1 MLILVEGRDGSG
13 KSTLCDELYNNG
25 LSVIKVPRGHNY
37 EFKELLQYAQVHPL
51 VCDRSFITEI
61 VYRIFDGISCDVCLE
76 FISSM
81 LNGKTAPVRIIYCKT
96 KKDYENSMLRG
107 ETNIVK
113 PEDSER
119 IGNIYDIIM
128 RFIDS
133 TTYVKIMPYDWTV
146 QNVNDV
152 LDFINS

>member
-13 KSTLCDELYNNG
+13 KSTLCNELYNKG
-25 LSVIKVPRGHNY
+25 LSVIKVAKGRNY
-37 EFKELLQYAQVHPL
+37 EFKELLQYALVHPL
-51 VCDRSFITEI
+51 VCDRSFITEV

-81 LNGKTAPVRIIYCKT
+81 LNGNTTVKIVYCKT
-96 KKDYENSMLRG
+96 EKDYENSMLRG

-113 PEDSER
+113 REDSER
-119 IGNIYDIIM
+119 IGNIYDILM